1 MNNPDGDPQPTTPA
15 PNPQGEPTTPIYPTP
30 PLTQP
35 VPYQQAPPPPGYAAP
50 PLGDSASPTP
60 QRREIGRQT
69 LITGAILA
77 VALMSAVVL
86 LAFTGQLGDFFSI
99 GIVFLPL
106 AALAAFAW
114 GGTKNTVAAVFA
126 YIMLAIVI
134 LGLFVNSLTYVVL
147 GFVRDSARFN
157 QLLSRP
163 GVLDTS
169 TLGDI
174 FEPGVGA
181 GLLIGLLLLFLAI
194 LLSAAMLLKPVRV
207 ALSRIVPIDPH
218 NFVHKIALSV
228 LTMILLSSFIPL
240 IVLGG
245 RPPLL
250 KLVSGIED
258 TGTDVPDVPGSDTD
272 ATSALSTGPEDLIY
286 QFVWTIPVA
295 LIAAGW
301 PIARRIRPTLER
313 LGFVRPTL
321 AQVGFG
327 IGFGVV
333 LAFAAIYLIDPG
345 ITWLWQTLG
354 WPTTDVAAFEKLLAN
369 LITPLGAILIG
380 VTAGVGEEMAVRGLL
395 QPRIGLIASNLVFTG
410 LHAFQYGP
418 DGLLSVFLIGL
429 VLGIIRARTNTT
441 TSAIVHGIY
450 DFVLVMWTVILA
462 GQ

>member
-1 MNNPDGDPQPTTPA
+1 MNNPDGDPRPMTPA
-15 PNPQGEPTTPIYPTP
+15 PNPPGEPTTPVYPTP

-35 VPYQQAPPPPGYAAP
+35 VPYQQAPLPPGYPAP

-60 QRREIGRQT
+60 QRREIGRQA

-77 VALMSAVVL
+77 VALISAVVV

-147 GFVRDSARFN
+147 GFVKDSARFN

-163 GVLDTS
+163 GMLDTS
-169 TLGDI
+169 TLGEI

-181 GLLIGLLLLFLAI
+181 GLLVGLLLLFLAI
-194 LLSAAMLLKPVRV
+194 ILSAAMLLKPVR
-207 ALSRIVPIDPH
+207 AAISRIVPIDPH

-250 KLVSGIED
+250 KLVSGIGD
-258 TGTDVPDVPGSDTD
+258 TGTDVIGPDTD
-272 ATSALSTGPEDLIY
+272 ATNALSTGPEDLIY

-333 LAFAAIYLIDPG
+333 LAFAALYLIDPG

-369 LITPLGAILIG
+369 LITLPGAILIG

-429 VLGIIRARTNTT
+429 ILGIIRARTNTT

-450 DFVLVMWTVILA
+450 DFVLVITSVILA

>member
-1 MNNPDGDPQPTTPA
+1 MNNPNGDPQPTTPA
-15 PNPQGEPTTPIYPTP
+15 PNPQGEPTTPVYPAP
-30 PLTQP
+30 PPAQP
-35 VPYQQAPPPPGYAAP
+35 MPYQQAPPPPPSP
-50 PLGDSASPTP
+50 PFGDSASPTP
-60 QRREIGRQT
+60 PRREIGRQT

-77 VALMSAVVL
+77 VALISAATL

-114 GGTKNTVAAVFA
+114 GGTKNTVSAVFA

-163 GVLDTS
+163 GALDPD
-169 TLGDI
+169 TLGEI

-207 ALSRIVPIDPH
+207 AISRIVPIDPH

-250 KLVSGIED
+250 KLVSDIGD
-258 TGTDVPDVPGSDTD
+258 TGTNVTGSDSD

-345 ITWLWQTLG
+345 ITWLWRTLG

-418 DGLLSVFLIGL
+418 DGLLSVFIIGL
-429 VLGIIRARTNTT
+429 ILGIIRARTNTT